1 MAGRLTASF
10 RREYPTGINIQ
21 ADLDLQSGD
30 GRIMVLF
37 GPSGSGK
44 TTILRCLAG
53 LDRPQQGFIRY
64 DDVTW
69 FDAARGIHVPPQQRR
84 LGYVAQEYGLFPHL
98 TVHENIRFGMEP
110 DSADI
115 GGRIDTILR
124 TVHMEGK
131 GARLPSQ
138 LSGGERQR
146 VALARVLARSPR
158 LILLDEPL
166 AALDL
171 PLRDPM
177 RRELREFLRSIDVP
191 SVIVT
196 HDRVDALTIGD
207 RMAVLAGGSIVQ
219 AGPIQDVFS
228 RPVDVAVAQS
238 VGVETVVPGEII
250 EQAEGLLTVR
260 VGSSTVRAAHV
271 DGVSAFASSA
281 GATGLRTVF
290 VCIRAED
297 VTLEISAPEGVSARN
312 RWQGRVTSVRHEGA
326 VVRVNV
332 DCGFSLSALLTRP
345 ACDELGLAPGAAVTA
360 LVKATAVH
368 VIGR

>member
-10 RREYPTGINIQ
+10 RRQYTPTVAIN
-21 ADLDLQSGD
+21 ADLELHAGD

-53 LDRPQQGFIRY
+53 LDRPQQGFIRF
-64 DDVTW
+64 DAETW
-69 FDAARGIHVPPQQRR
+69 FDAAAGIHVPPQRRR
-84 LGYVAQEYGLFPHL
+84 LGYVSQEYGVFPHL
-98 TVHENIRFGMEP
+98 TVEQNIRFGMP
-110 DSADI
+110 SDAAPTD
-115 GGRIDTILR
+115 RIASILKA
-124 TVHMEGK
+124 VHLDGM
-131 GARLPSQ
+131 ANRLPSQ

-146 VALARVLARSPR
+146 VALARVLARNPR

-207 RMAVLAGGSIVQ
+207 RMAVLSGGKIRQV
-219 AGPIQDVFS
+219 GTVQDVFS
-228 RPVDVAVAQS
+228 RPADLAVAAS
-238 VGVETVVPGEII
+238 VGVETVVPGEVVGSRD
-250 EQAEGLLTVR
+250 GLLTVR
-260 VGSSTVRAAHV
+260 VGAATVRASQA
-271 DGVSAFASSA
+271 DVSS
-281 GATGLRTVF
+281 GPVF

-297 VTLEISAPEGVSARN
+297 VMVEKTTHGGMSARN
-312 RWQGRVTSVRHEGA
+312 HWTGRVTAVQQEGA
-326 VVRVNV
+326 VVRVTL
-332 DCGFSLSALLTRP
+332 DCGFPLSALLTRP
-345 ACDELGLAPGAAVTA
+345 AYEELLAVPGAEVTA
-360 LVKATAVH
+360 LVKATAIH